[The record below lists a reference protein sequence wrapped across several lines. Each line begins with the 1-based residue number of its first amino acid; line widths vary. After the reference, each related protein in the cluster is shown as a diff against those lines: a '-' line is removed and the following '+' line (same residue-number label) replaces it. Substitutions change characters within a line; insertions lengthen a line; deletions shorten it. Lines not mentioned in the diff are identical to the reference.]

1 MSHQASFLLAQP
13 DDYMSTSDG
22 KAGLWFEEFWHMWP
36 RREAKVAAMK
46 AWKRLNNRDRLEA
59 MDGVKKFLGRERRF
73 IPHPATYLNGR
84 RWEDEVVQPAPQVGQ
99 GPSPELP
106 FGCRACRKRFL
117 SAAERDAH
125 DCGGQT

>member
-1 MSHQASFLLAQP
+1 MSHQASFLPAQSEAQMGKP
-13 DDYMSTSDG
+13 DG
-22 KAGLWFEEFWHMWP
+22 FAGLWFENFWQSYP
-36 RREAKVAAMK
+36 RREAKIAAQR
-46 AWKRLNNRDRLEA
+46 AWKRLSFTDRQKAIE
-59 MDGVKKFLGRERRF
+59 GIYKFLCRDRRF

-117 SAAERDAH
+117 SAAERDSH
-125 DCGGQT
+125 DCGGQP